1 MKKIFLMVVAAGMIA
16 CTPKH
21 DGYIIEGTVTG
32 DNITDGK
39 AYITNLSR
47 VEPIKDTVDFIGG
60 KFKFMGKV
68 VTPETYAITFEGI
81 KGRIN
86 VFVDNSIINIAAK
99 VEELNKAEI
108 TGGVTNELIKV
119 LDADRAVISKK
130 YNLDSL
136 LTEFYKD
143 STTQARKDE
152 IIAVY
157 EKAQKE
163 TAIVDSTFFANNPN
177 SFYTV
182 NEMLKKV
189 ENYSIAEMEAKI
201 AGYKAL
207 PEFEGNRFVKDMED
221 AVNTLKTLEVGM
233 VAPEFTL
240 NDPKGNPVSLSS
252 VYKQNK
258 ITMIDFWAGWCGP
271 CRAFNPTLVEI
282 YKKFNKAGFGIL
294 GVSLDNDAGLWNKAI
309 ADDKLTWT
317 QVSDLQY
324 WNSAAAKLYYVRYI
338 PQNIF
343 VDQEGKIVKRKVE
356 KDKIEEFLTEFL
368 GLKK

>member
-1 MKKIFLMVVAAGMIA
+1 MKKFFLMVVAAAMIA

-32 DNITDGK
+32 ENITDGK
-39 AYITNLSR
+39 AYITNFSR
-47 VEPIKDTVDFIGG
+47 AEPIKDTADFIGG
-60 KFKFMGKV
+60 KFTFKGKV
-68 VTPETYAITFEGI
+68 VTPENYAITFEGI

-86 VFVDNSIINIAAK
+86 VFLDNSKINIAAK
-99 VEELNKAEI
+99 LEELSKAEI
-108 TGGVTNELIKV
+108 TGGVTNDLLKALNEE
-119 LDADRAVISKK
+119 RAVISKK

-136 LTEFYKD
+136 LTEFYKEE
-143 STTQARKDE
+143 TTQARKDE
-152 IIAVY
+152 IIAIY
-157 EKAQKE
+157 ENAQKE
-163 TAIVDSTFFANNPN
+163 TAVVDSTFYANNPN

-189 ENYSIAEMEAKI
+189 EDFPIEEMEAKI

-207 PEFEGNRFVKDMED
+207 PEFAGNRYVQDMEN

-240 NDPKGNPVSLSS
+240 NDPQGNPVSLSS
-252 VYKQNK
+252 VYTQNK

-271 CRAFNPTLVEI
+271 CRAFNPTLVDI
-282 YKKFNKAGFGIL
+282 YKKFNKSGFGII

-309 ADDKLTWT
+309 ADDKLTWI
-317 QVSDLQY
+317 QVSDLKY
-324 WNSAAAKLYYVRYI
+324 WDSAAAKLYYVRYI

-343 VDQEGKIVKRKVE
+343 VDQEGKIVKRKVD
-356 KDKIEEFLTEFL
+356 KDKIVEFLTDYL